1 MLPFLNTLIHPATSA
16 NFSGTVYTAL
26 YTTSA
31 ITATINNV
39 SVNLPSGIKL
49 DIKITSASAT
59 AGLYLVGT
67 PKNVIDLDC
76 NIGGSY

>member
-31 ITATINNV
+31 ITATINGV
-39 SVNLPSGIKL
+39 SVSLPSGIKL
-49 DIKITSASAT
+49 DIKVTSASAT
-59 AGLYLVGT
+59 AGLFLLGT
-67 PKNVIDLDC
+67 PKNVIDISTG
-76 NIGGSY
+76 IGGSY

>member
-1 MLPFLNTLIHPATSA
+1 MLPFLNTLIHSATSA

-31 ITATINNV
+31 ITATINGV
-39 SVNLPSGIKL
+39 SVSLPSGIKL
-49 DIKITSASAT
+49 DIKVTSASAT
-59 AGLYLVGT
+59 AGLYLVGLPLIT
-67 PKNVIDLDC
+67 VNGAS